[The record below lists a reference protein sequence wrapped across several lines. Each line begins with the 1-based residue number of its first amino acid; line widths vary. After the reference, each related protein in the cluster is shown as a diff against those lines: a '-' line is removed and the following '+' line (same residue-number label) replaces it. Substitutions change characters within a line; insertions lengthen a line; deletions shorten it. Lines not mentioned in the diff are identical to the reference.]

1 MEERNLKAKLIILL
15 VSMALLVGILSGCT
29 ETTTTDEEN
38 TAPEASFT
46 PAIEHNTS
54 IAGGTVTFTSTA
66 SDADN
71 DTLTYTWVFGD
82 DTSPTEAS
90 DVNPVHVYAAND
102 SYDVTLTV
110 NDGTVD
116 YTTDATTIIV
126 GNVAPAASFDNT
138 PTNLTVNFTGTST
151 DANTD
156 DTLTYSWDFGDDV
169 GNSTDQS
176 PEYTYAAAGTYNVT
190 LTVTDSF
197 GLTDT
202 TEITAIEV
210 TAATED

>member
-1 MEERNLKAKLIILL
+1 MKGKLIILL

-29 ETTTTDEEN
+29 ETTTEEEN

-46 PAIEHNTS
+46 SDIEHNTS
-54 IAGGTVTFTSTA
+54 MAGGTVTFTSTA
-66 SDADN
+66 SDVDN

-90 DVNPVHVYAAND
+90 DVSPVHVYAANG

-126 GNVAPAASFDNT
+126 GNVAPAAIFSSEA
-138 PTNLTVNFTGTST
+138 TNLSVVFTDAST

-156 DTLTYSWDFGDDV
+156 DTLTYSWDFGDNTTNTTQNPTHV
-169 GNSTDQS
+169 
-176 PEYTYAAAGTYNVT
+176 YAAAGTYNVT

-210 TAATED
+210 TATTEE

>member
-1 MEERNLKAKLIILL
+1 M
-15 VSMALLVGILSGCT
+15 
-29 ETTTTDEEN
+29 
-38 TAPEASFT
+38 
-46 PAIEHNTS
+46 
-54 IAGGTVTFTSTA
+54 AGGTVNFTSTA

-71 DTLTYTWVFGD
+71 DTLEYTWDFGD

-90 DVNPVHVYAAND
+90 DVNPVHVYAANG

-126 GNVAPAASFDNT
+126 GNVAPEAIFSSEA
-138 PTNLTVNFTGTST
+138 TNLSVVFTDAST

-156 DTLTYSWDFGDDV
+156 DTLTYLWDFGDNTTNATQNPTHV
-169 GNSTDQS
+169 
-176 PEYTYAAAGTYNVT
+176 YAAAGTYNVT

-197 GLTDT
+197 ESTDET
-202 TEITAIEV
+202 TVEITVEE
-210 TAATED
+210 AATEE